1 MLVDSGRLAEHHRHC
16 DDLFAEARRAA
27 NSARWSELGRR
38 VSALREVMLA
48 HFRYEE
54 EHIFPLYEHTS
65 GIEGSMEWL
74 CAEHDDMRAML
85 WLLGAASPEQDPQ
98 RYAAQLAELQE
109 AFDAHAAEEER
120 RMYPVFERL
129 LRAEG

>member
-27 NSARWSELGRR
+27 NAARWTELGRC
-38 VSALREVMLA
+38 VNALREAVLA

-54 EHIFPLYEHTS
+54 QHIFPLYEQAS
-65 GIEGSMEWL
+65 GIEGSTEWL
-74 CAEHDDMRAML
+74 CAQHDDMRAML
-85 WLLGAASPEQDPQ
+85 WLLGAASPEQDAP

-120 RMYPVFERL
+120 RMYPVFEQL
-129 LRAEG
+129 LKANA